1 MKNKCGYSVVQHIVF
16 ISQSKFPFMT
26 TFIFQLLGFCYS
38 IYVLYK
44 LCIIFDGHVCADH
57 CLSTTV
63 SVHSNKLICQ

>member
-1 MKNKCGYSVVQHIVF
+1 MKNKCGYSVVQNIVF

-26 TFIFQLLGFCYS
+26 TFYFS
-38 IYVLYK
+38 ATYVLYK

-63 SVHSNKLICQ
+63 GVHLTKLICQ